1 MKIIVDAFGGDHA
14 PLAVIE
20 GCRQA
25 VDELGAEI
33 LLTGDEEKIRQ
44 AAAEAKISLDGMEI
58 VHAPSVIPVEEDPT
72 TLLKKY
78 ADSSMA
84 VGLRLLSEGK
94 GEAFV
99 SAGKPVLGI
108 CKGIQLINVAFGGT
122 LIQDL
127 SAESLAIHA
136 WAETDKIHISKA
148 APGTFPAQLYGS
160 APRVNSAHHQAVG
173 TVGDGLRIAQYGP
186 DFVVEA
192 LYHER
197 LPIIGVQWHPE
208 RMCFSYARED
218 MADGS
223 HLLSYFLSL

>member
-84 VGLRLLSEGK
+84 VGLR
-94 GEAFV
+94 
-99 SAGKPVLGI
+99 KPVIKAHGSSNAKAFKNAI
-108 CKGIQLINVAFGGT
+108 RQAMTCHQNNMVGLIEEYMESYRA
-122 LIQDL
+122 
-127 SAESLAIHA
+127 AEAA
-136 WAETDKIHISKA
+136 AKAEA
-148 APGTFPAQLYGS
+148 AAGEEEAQ
-160 APRVNSAHHQAVG
+160 
-173 TVGDGLRIAQYGP
+173 
-186 DFVVEA
+186 
-192 LYHER
+192 
-197 LPIIGVQWHPE
+197 
-208 RMCFSYARED
+208 
-218 MADGS
+218 
-223 HLLSYFLSL
+223 